1 MNSYAHLGY
10 EPEVIEHRRPKRI
23 GIMPCSYN
31 LGALGLLS
39 VAHDSALRE
48 QLHRLEH
55 DAVFQQ
61 AGRAEQLL
69 AKPKQLPR
77 KRKPITEKPQ

>member
-1 MNSYAHLGY
+1 MKSYAHLGY
-10 EPEVIEHRRPKRI
+10 EPETIEHRRPRRI

-39 VAHDSALRE
+39 VAHDDVLRA
-48 QLHRLEH
+48 QLHRLDH
-55 DAVFQQ
+55 DTVFQQ
-61 AGRAEQLL
+61 VARAEQLL
-69 AKPKQLPR
+69 ATPKPLPR